1 MKGFYQ
7 PRGFHSPEPKK
18 STKRLARRSTA
29 NQLARDAPGRLLTP
43 CPLPENLPL
52 GLHRKLLLCAPC
64 EHNLQAPLFSGTWS
78 ARTRPEPTQGSWVGL
93 IFQGDIQG
101 ISGSICESISGAAPS
116 SLLPTGQENI
126 LAMTDSRSGRRS
138 FDSKLISLL
147 PLDEAPVHVHRF
159 AARVPL
165 RFERLRVPVWN
176 PYSRDRLG
184 PAKSEDRKGGEGNRR
199 QSHKFFLA
207 LLRSRLPAGRIRACN
222 R

>member
-1 MKGFYQ
+1 MLRFFFLMIRRP
-7 PRGFHSPEPKK
+7 PR
-18 STKRLARRSTA
+18 STRFPYTTPFRLA
-29 NQLARDAPGRLLTP
+29 TP
-43 CPLPENLPL
+43 WGGSPPRPLGQKICYSDCTENCPL
-52 GLHRKLLLCAPC
+52 CPC

-101 ISGSICESISGAAPS
+101 ISRSICESISGAAPS

-159 AARVPL
+159 AARVPF